1 MKRRFQQDDEDSG
14 LDSLL
19 DTMTNVVGILVLV
32 LIVTQ
37 LGVSDKV
44 ANITANFKVTE
55 QEVETAQDDLK
66 AQNNRLTKLRKQEKE
81 VSSINIEDERN
92 RLERMQD
99 QLASGRLKA
108 TRQKEQIN
116 EFNLRIETDRK
127 RAAELEKEI
136 KDNEAKRREL
146 DTAIKETLTQRTK
159 LTSMLETLP
168 RNPEQ
173 KTSLVRIPNP
183 RPAPPGAKEATFICS
198 GNKLFPLRL
207 THHRKYASDAAKQ
220 IIASQNLGKNPTTG
234 IDPAKFTE
242 LFTQL
247 ESPPDEAFFTA
258 EYYVAGDRWPRIR
271 FHPRSENGYDSA
283 MLNRSGS
290 RIRKLIDSL
299 NPKAFFCRFYVVSDS
314 YEVYVAARRA
324 TTRHRLLAGWEPQAE
339 NWTLTTSVPGV
350 ELGPPRPKPP
360 PPKNPPPPRK
370 PANVID

>member
-55 QEVETAQDDLK
+55 QEVETARDDLK
-66 AQNNRLTKLRKQEKE
+66 TQNNRLEKLRKQEKE
-81 VSSINIEDERN
+81 VSSINIEDERR
-92 RLERMQD
+92 RLERMKE
-99 QLASGRLKA
+99 QLTSGRLKA
-108 TRQKEQIN
+108 EQQKQQIN
-116 EFNLRIETDRK
+116 EFNLRIDADRR

-136 KDNEAKRREL
+136 TDNKAKRNQL
-146 DTAIKETLTQRTK
+146 DAAIKEALTQRTK
-159 LTSMLETLP
+159 LTSMLDTLP

-173 KTSLVRIPNP
+173 KTSRVRIPNP
-183 RPAPPGAKEATFICS
+183 RPAPPGAKEATFVCA

-207 THHRKYASDAAKQ
+207 THHRNYASDAAKQ
-220 IIASQNLGKNPTTG
+220 IIASQNLDKNPAIG

-258 EYYVAGDRWPRIR
+258 EYYVAGNRWPRIR
-271 FHPRSENGYDSA
+271 FHPNLENGFDPA
-283 MLNRSGS
+283 MLGRSGS

-299 NPKAFFCRFYVVSDS
+299 SPKAFFCRFYVLSDS
-314 YEVYVAARRA
+314 FEVYVAARRA